1 LLGNHCHF
9 GLIINFSSPI
19 NTLPNPCK
27 RRSTIVSPGH
37 ISSMIRS
44 SHRYYRKANLQDTRL
59 DDGWLLVVVD
69 LSAAGSGSLESLDD
83 SQGLLISDLTEDN
96 VLAIEPAGDNG
107 GNEELG
113 AVGVWSGVGHGEKSW
128 LGVLSGEVLIGELLT
143 VDGLATS
150 AVATGEVTSLEHELR
165 DNAVEG
171 RASVSETLLAGAE
184 SAEVLSSLWDN
195 VIVEVEV
202 DAAGLLSNL

>member
-1 LLGNHCHF
+1 M
-9 GLIINFSSPI
+9 S
-19 NTLPNPCK
+19 
-27 RRSTIVSPGH
+27 
-37 ISSMIRS
+37 
-44 SHRYYRKANLQDTRL
+44 
-59 DDGWLLVVVD
+59 W
-69 LSAAGSGSLESLDD
+69 
-83 SQGLLISDLTEDN
+83 
-96 VLAIEPAGDNG
+96 IERGVRC
-107 GNEELG
+107 LR
-113 AVGVWSGVGHGEKSW
+113 VWSGVGHGGKSW

>member
-1 LLGNHCHF
+1 
-9 GLIINFSSPI
+9 
-19 NTLPNPCK
+19 
-27 RRSTIVSPGH
+27 
-37 ISSMIRS
+37 MIRS

>member
-1 LLGNHCHF
+1 
-9 GLIINFSSPI
+9 
-19 NTLPNPCK
+19 
-27 RRSTIVSPGH
+27 
-37 ISSMIRS
+37 MIRS
-44 SHRYYRKANLQDTRL
+44 SHHYYRKANLQDTRL

-69 LSAAGSGSLESLDD
+69 LSAAGSGSLEGLDD
-83 SQGLLISDLTEDN
+83 SQGLLVSDLTEDD
-96 VLAIEPAGDNG
+96 VLAIKPAGDDS

-113 AVGVWSGVGHGEKSW
+113 AVGIWSGVGHGEKSW
-128 LGVLSGEVLIGELLT
+128 LGVLSGEVLISELLT

-150 AVATGEVTSLEHELR
+150 AIATGEVTSLKHELR

-195 VIVEVEV
+195 VIVENEV
-202 DAAGLLSNL
+202 DAAGLLSNLGCLLSGGIHNWALPGNVEESLDGHVC

>member
-1 LLGNHCHF
+1 
-9 GLIINFSSPI
+9 
-19 NTLPNPCK
+19 
-27 RRSTIVSPGH
+27 
-37 ISSMIRS
+37 MIRS

-113 AVGVWSGVGHGEKSW
+113 AVA
-128 LGVLSGEVLIGELLT
+128 I
-143 VDGLATS
+143 
-150 AVATGEVTSLEHELR
+150 
-165 DNAVEG
+165 
-171 RASVSETLLAGAE
+171 ETQ
-184 SAEVLSSLWDN
+184 S
-195 VIVEVEV
+195 
-202 DAAGLLSNL
+202 